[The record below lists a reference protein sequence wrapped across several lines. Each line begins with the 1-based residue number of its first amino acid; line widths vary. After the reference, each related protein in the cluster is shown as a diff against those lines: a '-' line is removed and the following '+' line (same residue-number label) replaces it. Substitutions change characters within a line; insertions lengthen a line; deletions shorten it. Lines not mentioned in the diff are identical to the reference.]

1 MDGVYVLMTYLQW
14 ADIKSDPVDVS
25 GFYEFGSNTWG
36 QIVVKDLYYG
46 IENYNTVQG
55 VNSNNFVVTMSNG
68 DVLADNTLPGDTSPV
83 YSVVRVFHTIPTE
96 ITPSSD
102 SSASPVEFLA
112 VSTVELTLTS
122 AELLDNVSVA
132 SADLNS
138 VWSGPTDAAAISAA
152 LGDTKTG
159 MKDTVA
165 TDLES
170 VVAGLFGVTPS
181 STKVVTWTE
190 DTLLPTLFT
199 EAQMV
204 DITTQLITHGRGTLE
219 GGFTL
224 LAGDKIGVTVR
235 IKKSE
240 TNYAEVNIFIQ
251 QT

>member
-1 MDGVYVLMTYLQW
+1 
-14 ADIKSDPVDVS
+14 
-25 GFYEFGSNTWG
+25 
-36 QIVVKDLYYG
+36 
-46 IENYNTVQG
+46 
-55 VNSNNFVVTMSNG
+55 
-68 DVLADNTLPGDTSPV
+68 
-83 YSVVRVFHTIPTE
+83 
-96 ITPSSD
+96 
-102 SSASPVEFLA
+102 
-112 VSTVELTLTS
+112 
-122 AELLDNVSVA
+122 
-132 SADLNS
+132 
-138 VWSGPTDAAAISAA
+138 
-152 LGDTKTG
+152 

-199 EAQMV
+199 EAQME
-204 DITTQLITHGRGTLE
+204 DITSQLITNGRGTLE

-224 LAGDKIGVTVR
+224 LQGDKIGVTVR

>member
-1 MDGVYVLMTYLQW
+1 
-14 ADIKSDPVDVS
+14 
-25 GFYEFGSNTWG
+25 
-36 QIVVKDLYYG
+36 
-46 IENYNTVQG
+46 
-55 VNSNNFVVTMSNG
+55 
-68 DVLADNTLPGDTSPV
+68 
-83 YSVVRVFHTIPTE
+83 
-96 ITPSSD
+96 
-102 SSASPVEFLA
+102 
-112 VSTVELTLTS
+112 VELTLTS

-132 SADLNS
+132 SADLNT
-138 VWSGPTDAAAISAA
+138 VLAGQADAAAISAA
-152 LGDTKTG
+152 LGDTKTN

-181 STKVVTWTE
+181 SAKVVTWTE

-204 DITTQLITHGRGTLE
+204 DITTQLIAHGRGTLE
-219 GGFTL
+219 GGFIL

-240 TNYAEVNIFIQ
+240 TNYAEVNIFIE